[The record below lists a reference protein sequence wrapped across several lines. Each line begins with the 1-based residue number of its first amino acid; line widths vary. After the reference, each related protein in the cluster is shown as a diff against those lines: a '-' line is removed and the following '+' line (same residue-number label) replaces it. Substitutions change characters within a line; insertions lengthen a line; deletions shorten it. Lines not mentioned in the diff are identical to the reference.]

1 MYNKIIDMDNTFN
14 KIISLKNEGK
24 TTSEICD
31 ILGVSKGTIG
41 YHLGVAKKQGIEYLK
56 QTPNKNHSIE
66 RKKEIKLKK
75 QKTCNNKILKEDFE
89 NLSFERLKKR
99 VLMEQEGKCNKCG
112 ISEWFGISLSLELE
126 HKDGNNQ
133 NNNRENL
140 EVICPNC
147 HSITDTWKGRNIIN
161 KKNKID
167 DDKLYEALKLYD
179 FNIWRALISLHMSP
193 KGSNYNRAYKLIN
206 KMLL

>member
-1 MYNKIIDMDNTFN
+1 MNSIFN

-24 TTSEICD
+24 TTSEICG
-31 ILGVSKGTIG
+31 ILGVSKGTVG

-75 QKTCNNKILKEDFE
+75 QKTCNSKILKEDFG

-99 VLMEQEGKCNKCG
+99 VLMEQEKKCNRCG
-112 ISEWFGISLSLELE
+112 VSEWFGVTLSLELE

-133 NNNRENL
+133 NNERSNL
-140 EVICPNC
+140 EVLCPNC
-147 HSITDTWKGRNIIN
+147 HSITNTWKGRN
-161 KKNKID
+161 KKKTILPPDEEIYNI
-167 DDKLYEALKLYD
+167 LEENN
-179 FNIWRALISLHMSP
+179 FNIWKTLIYFNLTP
-193 KGSNYNRAYKLIN
+193 KGSNYSKIYKIIE
-206 KMLL
+206 KMHL